1 MGTTAAATAEADVS
15 INKKDLVTALAEQH
29 RLNKRASQKMLDDL
43 IVMITRHLKKGER
56 VKITGL
62 GILQVRKRA
71 APGPQSSHRRGN
83 QDQGQQTRG
92 LPRYQET
99 QDSGVIANS
108 NFCFRDTMIVVMPRD
123 GARHLLLLRSRLQ
136 SWFAHLLLWRRQLL
150 WLMNVRSMRRR
161 TSCICVRRSG
171 LASRMGLSTSLS
183 RPLVGPVPLSLA
195 VKRLIRLVVV
205 RG

>member
-56 VKITGL
+56 VKIAGL

-136 SWFAHLLLWRRQLL
+136 SWFAHLLLWRCQLL
-150 WLMNVRSMRRR
+150 WLMNIRSMRRR
-161 TSCICVRRSG
+161 ACMRHLMCTRHLMYMRTPVRFG
-171 LASRMGLSTSLS
+171 VTDGAINVTFAA
-183 RPLVGPVPLSLA
+183 VGRAGAP
-195 VKRLIRLVVV
+195 
-205 RG
+205 

>member
-99 QDSGVIANS
+99 QDSGVIADS

-150 WLMNVRSMRRR
+150 WLMNIRSMRRR
-161 TSCICVRRSG
+161 ACMRHLMCTRHLMYMRTPVRFG
-171 LASRMGLSTSLS
+171 VTDGAINVTFAA
-183 RPLVGPVPLSLA
+183 VGRAGAP
-195 VKRLIRLVVV
+195 
-205 RG
+205 

>member
-29 RLNKRASQKMLDDL
+29 RLSKRASQKMLDDL

-99 QDSGVIANS
+99 QDSGVIADS

-136 SWFAHLLLWRRQLL
+136 SWFAHLLLWRCQLL
-150 WLMNVRSMRRR
+150 WLMNIRSMRRR
-161 TSCICVRRSG
+161 ACMRHLMCTRHLMYMRTPVRFG
-171 LASRMGLSTSLS
+171 VTDGAINVTFAA
-183 RPLVGPVPLSLA
+183 VGRAGAP
-195 VKRLIRLVVV
+195 
-205 RG
+205 

>member
-29 RLNKRASQKMLDDL
+29 RLSKRASQKMLDDL

-136 SWFAHLLLWRRQLL
+136 SWFAHLLLWRCQLL
-150 WLMNVRSMRRR
+150 WLMNIRSMRRR
-161 TSCICVRRSG
+161 ACMRHLMCTRHLMYMRTPVRFG
-171 LASRMGLSTSLS
+171 VTDGAINVTFAA
-183 RPLVGPVPLSLA
+183 VGRAGAP
-195 VKRLIRLVVV
+195 
-205 RG
+205 

>member
-29 RLNKRASQKMLDDL
+29 RLSKRASQKMLDDL

-99 QDSGVIANS
+99 QDSGVIADS

-150 WLMNVRSMRRR
+150 WLMNIRSMRRR
-161 TSCICVRRSG
+161 ACRRHLMCTRHLMYMRTPVRFG
-171 LASRMGLSTSLS
+171 VTDGAINVTFAA
-183 RPLVGPVPLSLA
+183 VGRAGAP
-195 VKRLIRLVVV
+195 
-205 RG
+205 